1 MVGYSSTVGF
11 VSSVQAEKVTPVRDS
26 ACFITREHS
35 SSPTAA
41 GQVHPRAIHHTHR
54 NWARVWMYIQWQTC
68 VFERGTLISA
78 VFFMRWGNVSLYC
91 NMYRWDDLTDAVFS
105 VQHDFT
111 SSQSELLRLS
121 LYFILLYSSAPG
133 GVEVFCGE
141 TSVLSCFH
149 CGSLVLD
156 SVPGGFQSAAGE
168 RAFISVR
175 LINLHIIRTDQASI
189 KLFQGFCK
197 RLC

>member
-91 NMYRWDDLTDAVFS
+91 NVQMRWSHWRGFFGSTWFHKFSEWVITSVSLFYLVVFVCAGRCGSVLRWDECSLVFP
-105 VQHDFT
+105 
-111 SSQSELLRLS
+111 LR
-121 LYFILLYSSAPG
+121 ISSAGFGPG
-133 GVEVFCGE
+133 G
-141 TSVLSCFH
+141 L
-149 CGSLVLD
+149 
-156 SVPGGFQSAAGE
+156 
-168 RAFISVR
+168 SVR
-175 LINLHIIRTDQASI
+175 RWRES
-189 KLFQGFCK
+189 FY
-197 RLC
+197 